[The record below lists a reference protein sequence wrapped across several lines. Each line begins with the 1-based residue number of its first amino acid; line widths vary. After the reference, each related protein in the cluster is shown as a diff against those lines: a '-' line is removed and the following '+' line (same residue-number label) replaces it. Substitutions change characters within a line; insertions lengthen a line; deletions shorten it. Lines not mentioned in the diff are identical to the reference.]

1 VRNRKFK
8 RDEIWRKANYRL
20 SKQPS
25 SGRTPRR
32 CPGRND
38 FSTSLSKRGKIARLC
53 TERAMRLWLF
63 EE

>member
-1 VRNRKFK
+1 M

-25 SGRTPRR
+25 SSRMPRR
-32 CPGRND
+32 CEPRNVS
-38 FSTSLSKRGKIARLC
+38 STSLSKRGKIARLC
-53 TERAMRLWLF
+53 IERAMRLWLF